1 MKVFFDFFVKRHTF
15 ANILTAMVI
24 LLGLAVLPSINRDT
38 FPDVDLDEVVIITQY
53 QGASPEDIELK
64 ITNKIEDKL
73 KSIDGIKRFTSVSIE
88 NNSLIDIFI
97 ESDASDPE
105 KIKDDIREKIDLIND
120 FPSDLQKRPTVTEIL
135 SSSFPILEVG
145 ISAEDLTYDELRA
158 IAKEFKK
165 ELEEIK
171 GVSSIEGYGYLS
183 KEMKIKPIPSLLDRY
198 QVSLIDIVQTISNQN
213 RRSSMGN
220 FVQNSAQS
228 TIVNDSRLFTVEDVE
243 SAII

>member
-1 MKVFFDFFVKRHTF
+1 MKRFFDFFVKRHTF
-15 ANILTAMVI
+15 ANILTVMVI

-73 KSIDGIKRFTSVSIE
+73 KSIDGIKRFSSVSIE

-120 FPSDLQKRPTVTEIL
+120 FPIDLQNRPTVTEIL

-145 ISAEDLTYDELRA
+145 LSAEDLTYDELRA

-171 GVSSIEGYGYLS
+171 GVSSVEGYGYLS
-183 KEMKIKPIPSLLDRY
+183 KEMKIKPIPFLLDRY
-198 QVSLIDIVQTISNQN
+198 QISLIDIVQTI
-213 RRSSMGN
+213 
-220 FVQNSAQS
+220 
-228 TIVNDSRLFTVEDVE
+228 
-243 SAII
+243 